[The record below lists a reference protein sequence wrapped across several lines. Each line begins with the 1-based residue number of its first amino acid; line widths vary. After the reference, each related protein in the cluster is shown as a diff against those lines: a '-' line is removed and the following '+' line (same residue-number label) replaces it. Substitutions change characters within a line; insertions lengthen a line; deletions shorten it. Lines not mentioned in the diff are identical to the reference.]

1 MDPATAIATATA
13 AFSIIKKGISI
24 GKDIESMSKDVGRWM
39 GALSDLDQAEK
50 ETKNP
55 TLLKKIVAAKSIEEE
70 AMQVFMA
77 KKKAQQ
83 QREELRTWMM
93 FTLGPDSWSQL
104 LKVEGQIRKVVG
116 KIRNKRLEEIYR
128 QRELRRKI
136 SEVIT
141 ITVICASGIGLL
153 IWFVIWLKQSN
164 P

>member
-39 GALSDLDQAEK
+39 GALSDLAQAEK

-104 LKVEGQIRKVVG
+104 LKVEGQIRK
-116 KIRNKRLEEIYR
+116 KRQEEIYR

-153 IWFVIWLKQSN
+153 IWFVIWLKQSS

>member
-104 LKVEGQIRKVVG
+104 LKVEGQIRK
-116 KIRNKRLEEIYR
+116 KRQEEIYR

-136 SEVIT
+136 SEAIT

-153 IWFVIWLKQSN
+153 VWFAIWLKQSN

>member
-93 FTLGPDSWSQL
+93 FTLGPDSWNQL
-104 LKVEGQIRKVVG
+104 LKVEGQIRK
-116 KIRNKRLEEIYR
+116 KRQEEIYR

-141 ITVICASGIGLL
+141 VTVICASGIGLL
-153 IWFVIWLKQSN
+153 VWFAIWLKQSS

>member
-1 MDPATAIATATA
+1 
-13 AFSIIKKGISI
+13 
-24 GKDIESMSKDVGRWM
+24 MSKDVGRWM

-50 ETKNP
+50 EAKNP
-55 TLLKKIVAAKSIEEE
+55 TLLKKIVDAKSIEEE

-104 LKVEGQIRKVVG
+104 LKVEEQIRK
-116 KIRNKRLEEIYR
+116 KRQEEIYR

-141 ITVICASGIGLL
+141 ITIICASGIGLL
-153 IWFVIWLKQSN
+153 VWFAIWLKQSS

>member
-13 AFSIIKKGISI
+13 AFGIIKKGISL

-50 ETKNP
+50 EAKNP
-55 TLLKKIVAAKSIEEE
+55 PLLKKLVAAKSVEEE

-77 KKKAQQ
+77 KKKAQE

-93 FTLGPDSWSQL
+93 FALGPDSWNQL
-104 LKVEGQIRKVVG
+104 LRVEADIRKQ
-116 KIRNKRLEEIYR
+116 RQQEIYR
-128 QRELRRKI
+128 QRELRRKLI
-136 SEVIT
+136 EVIT
-141 ITVICASGIGLL
+141 IVLVIASGFGIL
-153 IWFVIWLKQSN
+153 IWFVWWLKQSN

>member
-13 AFSIIKKGISI
+13 AFSMIKKGISF

-50 ETKNP
+50 ECKNP
-55 TLLKKIVAAKSIEEE
+55 PLLKKLIASKSIEEE

-77 KKKAQQ
+77 KKKATE

-93 FTLGPDSWSQL
+93 FTLGPDSWNQL
-104 LKVEGQIRKVVG
+104 LKVEGQIRKQ
-116 KIRNKRLEEIYR
+116 RQEEIYR
-128 QRELRRKI
+128 QRELRRKVVEI
-136 SEVIT
+136 
-141 ITVICASGIGLL
+141 ITVVLICASGIGLL
-153 IWFVIWLKQSN
+153 VWFAIWLKQSS

>member
-1 MDPATAIATATA
+1 
-13 AFSIIKKGISI
+13 
-24 GKDIESMSKDVGRWM
+24 MSKDVGRWM

-104 LKVEGQIRKVVG
+104 LKVEGQIRK
-116 KIRNKRLEEIYR
+116 KRQEEIYR

-153 IWFVIWLKQSN
+153 IWFVIWLKQSS

>member
-93 FTLGPDSWSQL
+93 FTLGPDSWNQL
-104 LKVEGQIRKVVG
+104 LKVEGQIRKQ
-116 KIRNKRLEEIYR
+116 RQEEIYR

-136 SEVIT
+136 SEIIT

-153 IWFVIWLKQSN
+153 IWFAIWLKQSS

>member
-24 GKDIESMSKDVGRWM
+24 GKDIESMSKDGGRWM

-83 QREELRTWMM
+83 QRDELRTWMM

-104 LKVEGQIRKVVG
+104 LKVEGQIRK
-116 KIRNKRLEEIYR
+116 KRQEEIYR

>member
-50 ETKNP
+50 EAKNP

-93 FTLGPDSWSQL
+93 FTLGPDSWNQL
-104 LKVEGQIRKVVG
+104 LKVEGQIRKQ
-116 KIRNKRLEEIYR
+116 RQEEIYR

-136 SEVIT
+136 SEIIT
-141 ITVICASGIGLL
+141 ITVICVSGIGLL
-153 IWFVIWLKQSN
+153 IWFAIWLKQSS

>member
-50 ETKNP
+50 EAKNP

-93 FTLGPDSWSQL
+93 FTLGPDSWNQL
-104 LKVEGQIRKVVG
+104 LKVEGQIRK
-116 KIRNKRLEEIYR
+116 KRQEEIYR

-141 ITVICASGIGLL
+141 VTVICASGIGLL
-153 IWFVIWLKQSN
+153 IWFAIWLKQSS

>member
-24 GKDIESMSKDVGRWM
+24 GKAIESMSKDVGRWM

-104 LKVEGQIRKVVG
+104 LKVEGQIRK
-116 KIRNKRLEEIYR
+116 KRQEEIYR

-153 IWFVIWLKQSN
+153 IWFVIWLKQSS

>member
-1 MDPATAIATATA
+1 MDPATAIATAPA

-104 LKVEGQIRKVVG
+104 LKVEGQIRK
-116 KIRNKRLEEIYR
+116 KRQEEIYR